1 MTTPNSITAI
11 QSRGRTFY
19 ICALLLSAVMFFEPI
34 FSSLI
39 FLLVFNVALR
49 SGFFSLQ
56 IAKGRFVIIAEIIV
70 IGFMLFSIGMSVAK
84 PSPSIRL
91 DSDPF
96 SDFLKVIALLYIV
109 WVLIFSKS
117 VKEFIIYQIKYFRAR
132 EMKKI
137 QEDIGGRTGS
147 SS

>member
-1 MTTPNSITAI
+1 M
-11 QSRGRTFY
+11 
-19 ICALLLSAVMFFEPI
+19 LFEPI

-39 FLLVFNVALR
+39 FFLVFNVALR
-49 SGFFSLQ
+49 SCFFSLQ
-56 IAKGRFVIIAEIIV
+56 IAKGRLVIIAEIIV
-70 IGFMLFSIGMSVAK
+70 IGIMLGSIGMSVAK
-84 PSPSIRL
+84 PSISIRL
-91 DSDPF
+91 HPDLL

-137 QEDIGGRTGS
+137 EC
-147 SS
+147 

>member
-1 MTTPNSITAI
+1 M
-11 QSRGRTFY
+11 
-19 ICALLLSAVMFFEPI
+19 LFEPI

-39 FLLVFNVALR
+39 FFLVFNVALR

-56 IAKGRFVIIAEIIV
+56 IAKGRLVIIAEIIV
-70 IGFMLFSIGMSVAK
+70 IGIMLVSIGMSVAK
-84 PSPSIRL
+84 PSISIRL
-91 DSDPF
+91 HPDPL
-96 SDFLKVIALLYIV
+96 SDFLKVIALLYIM

-137 QEDIGGRTGS
+137 EEDIGRTGS

>member
-1 MTTPNSITAI
+1 M
-11 QSRGRTFY
+11 
-19 ICALLLSAVMFFEPI
+19 LFEPI

-49 SGFFSLQ
+49 NGFFSLQ

-70 IGFMLFSIGMSVAK
+70 IAIMLVSIGMSVAK

-91 DSDPF
+91 DSDPL
-96 SDFLKVIALLYIV
+96 SDYLKVIALLYIV

-132 EMKKI
+132 EMKQI
-137 QEDIGGRTGS
+137 QDDIGRTGS